1 MGVAG
6 RWKEEV
12 FCSPPNLLVTMVRS
26 VGLVIFWRQVLQ
38 DCRLAS
44 LGEETPQGV
53 AGTSL
58 RSQRSEPAIFVSAW
72 AMFCARS
79 PELTGLLAPDTP
91 EAGNSGGRFCSLWG
105 SLGWLWWHLG
115 TLFLLGD

>member
-79 PELTGLLAPDTP
+79 PELTGLWLPTILRLGTQ
-91 EAGNSGGRFCSLWG
+91 EAGFVPCGVPWAGSGGIWALCSC
-105 SLGWLWWHLG
+105 
-115 TLFLLGD
+115 